1 MELQVLGCSGG
12 VGRGVR
18 TTSFRLGEAVLLDAG
33 SGVGDLTLE
42 QMARIGHVFL
52 THAHLDH
59 VAFLP
64 FLLDSVFDRLAGPI
78 TVHARAETC
87 RALADHLFNGVLWPD
102 FTRLPHPEAPVVRLR
117 PMAPG
122 EVRDAG
128 GWRVEMLPVRH
139 AVPAAGFR
147 LSAGG
152 QTLAFSGDC
161 TSNDV
166 FWEALNAGERLD
178 HLLVEAAFPNGQET
192 LAAQAGHYTPA
203 LLGRDLAKLAHD
215 PAVWISHAMPEAEE
229 RILAQCREAM
239 PGRTIR
245 LLTRGMQLPG

>member
-12 VGRGVR
+12 VGRGRR
-18 TTSFRLGEAVLLDAG
+18 TTSFLLGETVLLDAG
-33 SGVGDLTLE
+33 SGVGDLTLA

-64 FLLDSVFDRLAGPI
+64 FLLDSVFDRLSQPI
-78 TVHARAETC
+78 TVHARVETC

-102 FTRLPHPEAPVVRLR
+102 FTRLPSDDAPVVRLR

-122 EVRDAG
+122 EVRDVG
-128 GWRVEMLPVRH
+128 GWDVEMLPVRH

-147 LSAGG
+147 LSAGDRA
-152 QTLAFSGDC
+152 LAFSGDC
-161 TSNDV
+161 TTNDA
-166 FWEALNAGERLD
+166 FWEALNAGDRLD
-178 HLLVEAAFPNGQET
+178 HLLVEAAFPNSKEP
-192 LAAQAGHYTPA
+192 LAEQAGHYTPA

-215 PAVWISHAMPEAEE
+215 PVVWISHAMPEAEE
-229 RILAQCREAM
+229 QILAQCREAM
-239 PGRTIR
+239 PGRAIR
-245 LLTRGMQLPG
+245 MLTQGMQLPT